1 MYGMFSASFE
11 AGWLNLGKGPR
22 LDLIVSFFFL
32 FNFVSDYNRLIMFFK
47 ICLFMP
53 ISITLILFGRCYC
66 ISSQR
71 VPRTSIQE
79 DDIAPQGACCG
90 SLTLTFNDIEN
101 QQVDILVCVT
111 SIVSNKRITIWK
123 EDMHICISGDKEKD
137 KKKQNGEEAW
147 PGYISGASTSLKTIM
162 ANNWHINLF
171 FINYDGEPKTITRHV
186 K

>member
-1 MYGMFSASFE
+1 MSFY
-11 AGWLNLGKGPR
+11 ANFNYLDFVWKMLLHFFTKSSTYSYSRRWYCFARGLLWISNVNLQRYWK
-22 LDLIVSFFFL
+22 S
-32 FNFVSDYNRLIMFFK
+32 
-47 ICLFMP
+47 
-53 ISITLILFGRCYC
+53 TGRYL
-66 ISSQR
+66 
-71 VPRTSIQE
+71 
-79 DDIAPQGACCG
+79 
-90 SLTLTFNDIEN
+90 SL
-101 QQVDILVCVT
+101 CT

-147 PGYISGASTSLKTIM
+147 PGYIYGAWTSLKTIM